1 MKKTLLAIALSSLS
15 LAAAAQEWRFAPAL
29 KDAGFKF
36 EPTIAATVG
45 AVKPNGGGD
54 TATAYG
60 VELNFNC
67 GLIQSPDNRIR
78 THLTISRADED
89 AYDATMIELSPR
101 YTVPL
106 SNGFSISMGPS
117 IGAVRANPAL
127 AGADTETVFA
137 YGVVAGLNY
146 RAGALYAGLDL
157 GVRRTNDRHG
167 IDFDSRGAT
176 LKVGVNF

>member
-1 MKKTLLAIALSSLS
+1 MKKTLLAVALSSLS

-29 KDAGFKF
+29 KDASFKF

-45 AVKPNGGGD
+45 AVKPNGGGE

-78 THLTISRADED
+78 THLTFSQADED
-89 AYDATMIELSPR
+89 DYDATMIELSPR

-106 SNGFSISMGPS
+106 ANGFSVGVGPS
-117 IGAVRANPAL
+117 IGAVRVNPAV
-127 AGADTETVFA
+127 AGMDTETMFA
-137 YGVVAGLNY
+137 YGLVAGVNY
-146 RAGALYAGLDL
+146 RSGAFYAGLDF
-157 GVRRTNDRHG
+157 GVRRTDDKNG
-167 IDFDSRGAT
+167 IDYDSRGAT
-176 LKVGVNF
+176 LKVGYNF

>member
-15 LAAAAQEWRFAPAL
+15 LAAVAQEWRFAPGL
-29 KDAGFKF
+29 KDASFKF

-67 GLIQSPDNRIR
+67 GLIQSADNRIR
-78 THLTISRADED
+78 THLSVGRADED
-89 AYDATMIELSPR
+89 EYDAMMIELSPR

-106 SNGFSISMGPS
+106 ANGFSVGVGPS
-117 IGAVRANPAL
+117 IGAVRVNPAV
-127 AGADTETVFA
+127 ASVDTETVFA

-146 RAGALYAGLDL
+146 RSGAFYAGLDL
-157 GVRRTNDRHG
+157 GVRRTSEKNDL
-167 IDFDSRGAT
+167 DFDSRGAT
-176 LKVGVNF
+176 LKVGYNF

>member
-1 MKKTLLAIALSSLS
+1 MKKTLLAVALSSLS
-15 LAAAAQEWRFAPAL
+15 LAAAAQEWRFAPGL
-29 KDAGFKF
+29 KDPSFKH

-45 AVKPNGGGD
+45 AIKPNGGGD

-67 GLIQSPDNRIR
+67 GLFQSPDNRIR
-78 THLTISRADED
+78 THLSVSRADED
-89 AYDATMIELSPR
+89 DVDATMVELSPR

-106 SNGFSISMGPS
+106 SNGFSVGVGPS
-117 IGAVRANPAL
+117 IGAVRVNPAA

-146 RAGALYAGLDL
+146 RSGGLYAGLDL
-157 GVRRTNDRHG
+157 GVRRTTEKSG

-176 LKVGVNF
+176 LKVGYNF